1 MKQNLGKSERQ
12 LSIIVLPDW
21 GPAPRTLVIP
31 WRRARIILALLA
43 LLAAG
48 SVGMTITWVSMAR
61 RSAALNELRVERD
74 ALLARRD
81 SMAILAE
88 RLAGLEARETQLR
101 VLSGLEASRDS
112 ALWLSGGPRASVGAG
127 RAPAD
132 DTAAAPTV
140 WPLTERG
147 FVTQSLLAGDEG
159 DHPGIDIAIASG
171 SYVRAS
177 GAGRVIEAA
186 EDPVYGRFVLI
197 DHGNGVWSRYGHA
210 VYLTV
215 ERGQRVRRGEVI
227 ALSGSTGRST
237 APHLHFEILRSGRAV
252 DPLSM
257 VTPP

>member
-1 MKQNLGKSERQ
+1 MDKDERK
-12 LSIIVLPDW
+12 LSVILLPDW
-21 GPAPRTLVIP
+21 GPAPRSLTVP
-31 WRRARIILALLA
+31 WRRARIILATAA
-43 LLAAG
+43 LLAVG
-48 SVGMTITWVSMAR
+48 LVGMTATWISMAR
-61 RSAALNELRVERD
+61 RTAVLDELRVERD

-101 VLSGLEASRDS
+101 VLSGLEGSRDS
-112 ALWLSGGPRASVGAG
+112 ALWLSGAPRASAGAG
-127 RAPAD
+127 SSPAG
-132 DTAAAPTV
+132 DTAAAPTM

-147 FVTQSLLAGDEG
+147 FVTRSLLAGDDG
-159 DHPGIDIAIASG
+159 AHPGIDIAIASG

-177 GAGRVIEAA
+177 GRGRVIEAA
-186 EDPVYGRFVLI
+186 EDPVYGHFVLI

-215 ERGQRVRRGEVI
+215 KRGQRVRSGEVI
-227 ALSGSTGRST
+227 ALSGSSGRST
-237 APHLHFEILRSGRAV
+237 APHLHFEILRNGRAV